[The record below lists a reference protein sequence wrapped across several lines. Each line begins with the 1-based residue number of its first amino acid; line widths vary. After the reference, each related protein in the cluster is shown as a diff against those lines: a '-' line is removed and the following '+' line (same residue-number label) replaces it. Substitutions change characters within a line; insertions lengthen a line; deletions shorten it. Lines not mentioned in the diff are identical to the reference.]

1 MTTQTPIT
9 SLEIEQEL
17 NIGLL
22 KMVVHWVQLDLAR
35 LRDMVGTT
43 MDDDYQRMIIDSMQS
58 KLEKLT
64 QRI

>member
-1 MTTQTPIT
+1 MTTQSPIT
-9 SLEIEQEL
+9 SLEIKQEL
-17 NIGLL
+17 DIGLL
-22 KMVVHWVQLDLAR
+22 KMVVHWVQLDLSR

>member
-22 KMVVHWVQLDLAR
+22 KMVVHWVQLDLSR